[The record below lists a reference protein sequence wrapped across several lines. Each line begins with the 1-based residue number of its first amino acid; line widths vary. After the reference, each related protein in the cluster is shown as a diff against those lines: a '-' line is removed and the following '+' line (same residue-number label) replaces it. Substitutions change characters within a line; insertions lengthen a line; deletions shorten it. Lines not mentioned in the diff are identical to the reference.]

1 MEISADKELIIENEK
16 NIVPIIIV
24 NTSENADKNEYLE
37 KIKAYETGVILLSDR
52 AIISSN
58 LLANEENIY
67 YSTIFQNDIEGKEEL
82 LNLVGVQNLIYICV
96 IFYLTIFIYLFI
108 VYLASNFIDAL
119 VLGTLGYLFA
129 RIMRLRLKYKATFN
143 IGTYALTLPII
154 LNLIYII
161 INIFIGFEINYFQ
174 WMYTTI
180 SYIYVIVAILMIKTE
195 IINQK
200 IQLIKLQAIQEQVSK
215 ESEEEI
221 PNDVEEKNKA
231 NDKEKKEDSKK
242 QDGEPEGSK
251 A

>member
-119 VLGTLGYLFA
+119 VL
-129 RIMRLRLKYKATFN
+129 
-143 IGTYALTLPII
+143 
-154 LNLIYII
+154 
-161 INIFIGFEINYFQ
+161 
-174 WMYTTI
+174 
-180 SYIYVIVAILMIKTE
+180 
-195 IINQK
+195 
-200 IQLIKLQAIQEQVSK
+200 
-215 ESEEEI
+215 
-221 PNDVEEKNKA
+221 
-231 NDKEKKEDSKK
+231 
-242 QDGEPEGSK
+242 
-251 A
+251 